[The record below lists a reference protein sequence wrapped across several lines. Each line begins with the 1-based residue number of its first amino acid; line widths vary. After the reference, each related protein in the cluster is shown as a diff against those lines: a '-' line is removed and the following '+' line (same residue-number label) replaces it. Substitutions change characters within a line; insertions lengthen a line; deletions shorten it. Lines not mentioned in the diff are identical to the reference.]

1 MLKKKERL
9 NDQKRNVSTNI
20 PGIEHRLPKD
30 FRQLLRQ
37 SKVAHSERN
46 LSPLDYSRN
55 SKAAVMYLRDVN
67 KKKCSKTLSS
77 IKFFTSFPGEDCI
90 CDGTVRK
97 FRPRRLFLS
106 DSLALLARVRGT
118 DGDISLQRFT
128 VSKEL

>member
-1 MLKKKERL
+1 M
-9 NDQKRNVSTNI
+9 STNI

-46 LSPLDYSRN
+46 LSPLENSRN

-77 IKFFTSFPGEDCI
+77 IKFFTSFPGEDRI

>member
-20 PGIEHRLPKD
+20 PGVEHRLPKD

-46 LSPLDYSRN
+46 LSPLENSRN

-67 KKKCSKTLSS
+67 KKKSVAK
-77 IKFFTSFPGEDCI
+77 
-90 CDGTVRK
+90 RY
-97 FRPRRLFLS
+97 R
-106 DSLALLARVRGT
+106 A
-118 DGDISLQRFT
+118 
-128 VSKEL
+128 